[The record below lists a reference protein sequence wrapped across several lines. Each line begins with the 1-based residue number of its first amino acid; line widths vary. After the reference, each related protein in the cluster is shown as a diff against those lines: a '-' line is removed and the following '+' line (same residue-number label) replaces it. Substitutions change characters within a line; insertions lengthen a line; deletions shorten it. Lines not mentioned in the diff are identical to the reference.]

1 MLRFLDLFAGLGGFH
16 LALKSLGCDCVFA
29 SEIDEE
35 LRQLYRQNFGILPEG
50 DIRSV
55 PVEAIPEHDIL
66 CAGFPCQPF
75 SKAGDQKGFECPQWG
90 NLFDNVI
97 DILWHHSPRY
107 FMLENVA
114 NLQKHNN
121 EKTWRDMKR
130 RLEGVGYQVHERKLS
145 PHRFGVPQI
154 RERMFIVGSRTGL
167 DHFTWP
173 DGNSNSGVT
182 IRDILDKHP
191 RQARPISDQVHKILE
206 VWQEFLELYPTD
218 EQLPSFPIWTMEFGA
233 TYPYENTTPYAS
245 SLNELQS
252 YSGSHG
258 IGLQGLST
266 IEIMS
271 YLPSHARRKQ
281 EKFPAWKVNYI
292 RQNRELYARNKS
304 WLDRWLPKIKQ
315 FPPSFQKLEW
325 NCKGEQRHIWDY
337 IIQIRASGVRVKRPV
352 TSPSLVSM
360 TTTQIPIV
368 GWERRYM
375 TMRESLRLQSMDE
388 LTHVPSTLG
397 RQIKAI
403 GNAVN
408 VDVAQKVAHAL
419 IKKDENDRQ
428 K

>member
-1 MLRFLDLFAGLGGFH
+1 MLRFVDLFAGLGGFH
-16 LALKSLGCDCVFA
+16 LALKRLRCDCVFA

-35 LRQLYRQNFGILPEG
+35 LRDIYRKNFGILPEG

-55 PVEAIPEHDIL
+55 PVEEIPEHDIL

-97 DILWHHSPRY
+97 DILRHHSPRY

-121 EKTWRDMKR
+121 EKTWREMKR
-130 RLEGVGYQVHERKLS
+130 RLEEVGYQVRERKLS
-145 PHRFGVPQI
+145 PHSFGVPQI
-154 RERMFIVGSRTGL
+154 RERMFIAGSRIGL
-167 DHFTWP
+167 DHFSWP
-173 DGNSNSGVT
+173 DENSNGDVT
-182 IRDILDKHP
+182 IRDILDKYP
-191 RQARPISDQVHKILE
+191 PQARPISDHVRKNLE

-233 TYPYENTTPYAS
+233 DYPYENTTPYS
-245 SLNELQS
+245 MRHEELQS
-252 YSGSHG
+252 YLGSHG
-258 IGLQGLST
+258 RPLNSLEDSQ
-266 IEIMS
+266 IMS
-271 YLPSHARRKQ
+271 NLPSHARRKQ
-281 EKFPAWKVNYI
+281 DKFPAWKIHYI

-304 WLDRWLPKIKQ
+304 WLDRWLPKIKEY
-315 FPPSFQKLEW
+315 PPSFQKLEW
-325 NCKGEQRHIWDY
+325 NCKGEKRYIWDY

-375 TMRESLRLQSMDE
+375 TTRESLRLQSMDD
-388 LTHVPSTLG
+388 LTHVPSTLA
-397 RQIKAI
+397 RQIRAI

-408 VDVAQKVAHAL
+408 VDVAAQVARAL
-419 IKKDENDRQ
+419 IK
-428 K
+428 

>member
-50 DIRSV
+50 DIRTV
-55 PVEAIPEHDIL
+55 PVEKIPEHDIL

-97 DILWHHSPRY
+97 AILRHHSPRY

-114 NLQKHNN
+114 NLEKHDN
-121 EKTWRDMKR
+121 ENTWRDMKR
-130 RLEGVGYQVHERKLS
+130 RLEGVGYQVGERKLS

-154 RERMFIVGSRTGL
+154 RERMFIIGSRTGL

-173 DGNSNSGVT
+173 HGNSNSVVT
-182 IRDILDKHP
+182 IRDILDTHP
-191 RQARPISDQVHKILE
+191 QQARPISDQVNKNLE
-206 VWQEFLELYPTD
+206 MWQEFLECYPTD

-233 TYPYENTTPYAS
+233 TYPYENTTPYAI

-258 IGLQGLST
+258 IGLQGLSAN
-266 IEIMS
+266 EIMS

-292 RQNRELYARNKS
+292 RQNRELYARNKL

-325 NCKGEQRHIWDY
+325 NCKGEKRYIWDY

-375 TMRESLRLQSMDE
+375 TTRESLRLQSMDE

-419 IKKDENDRQ
+419 IKNDENGRQ
-428 K
+428 T